1 VPHYDQKVPLKLKR
15 KFISNDEGTSRWKE
29 TGGMRIERLEQRREA
44 TSNDEVVKR
53 RLRNIKVHG
62 WT

>member
-1 VPHYDQKVPLKLKR
+1 VPLKLKR
-15 KFISNDEGTSRWKE
+15 KFISNGEGTSRWKE